1 MESISRYGRNFQ
13 IERRWGETE
22 KQQKDEVIECL
33 VDFVKRVSKGSDVS
47 PAEIMALPEIAK
59 LLLEVRR
66 TCVT

>member
-1 MESISRYGRNFQ
+1 M
-13 IERRWGETE
+13 
-22 KQQKDEVIECL
+22 
-33 VDFVKRVSKGSDVS
+33 DFVKRVSKGSDVS